1 MEGKE
6 EIEKSGD
13 SENEMKRDSGKD
25 GKECMDESEK
35 NLSNGRSSERDDREK
50 IDKID
55 RGADR
60 EEFSSDVG
68 TTRPNGCYDPRDTQ
82 SGSSIPAKE
91 ENTQIVRRPPR
102 RKDKERTQEAKTS
115 PSNTETEAKKR
126 KEKEA
131 QAAATSNDAPSAPDS
146 SETPKQCHETEKNPS
161 GIKLRRELG
170 LLDCVGLLVGNMIG
184 SGIFVS
190 PRGVLRYSGSVGMSL
205 IIWVASGF
213 ASIVSALCY
222 AELGTM
228 IPQSGGSYTYLHEAF
243 GPMVA
248 FLDLWLSVTIG
259 IPCGRAI
266 GALTFANY
274 IVQPFFPGCAHVPQ
288 GAVKLLA
295 IALIFFLTWVN
306 CRRVQWATTVQDALA
321 LTKVLAL
328 IIIIVA
334 GMHHLARGHTEN
346 FENVMDGTN
355 WHPALIAT
363 TFYHTLWAYAGW
375 NGLNTI
381 MEELK
386 DPFKN
391 LPRAIAI
398 SLSCV
403 TLIYILTNVAYFA
416 VLSPEEILASE
427 AVAVSF
433 GQRILGVVAWLIPI
447 FVACSTGGSM
457 NGNIFGSSR
466 VLFVGARRGHLPR
479 ALGLVS
485 VESRTP
491 VTSLVFM
498 AAISLLMFTT
508 SDLRVLINYTAF
520 AGNLIGLGIISAFF
534 WFRIKQPDRPRPIK
548 IWIGFAI
555 IELLMSLFLVVF
567 PAVKQ
572 PIEVA
577 FALGFAATGLLV
589 YYVTQ
594 HRRVSSARLDRTM
607 DKVTYVCQM
616 LFVAVHEEAA
626 LSKQETADSKSFS
639 SSTIKESGGS
649 KPKA

>member
-6 EIEKSGD
+6 EIEKSSD
-13 SENEMKRDSGKD
+13 SEKEMKSDKGNKPKD
-25 GKECMDESEK
+25 EKECTDENEK
-35 NLSNGRSSERDDREK
+35 RRSNERSSGRDEEVK
-50 IDKID
+50 TNEID
-55 RGADR
+55 RGSDPNESSSDAGTTHQNGRNEPTKVQNGPRITAR
-60 EEFSSDVG
+60 EEYPQ
-68 TTRPNGCYDPRDTQ
+68 T
-82 SGSSIPAKE
+82 
-91 ENTQIVRRPPR
+91 VRRPPR
-102 RKDKERTQEAKTS
+102 RKDKDRMQEAKIS
-115 PSNTETEAKKR
+115 PNNSATEAKNR

-131 QAAATSNDAPSAPDS
+131 QAAATSNAAPSLPDS
-146 SETPKQCHETEKNPS
+146 SETSKQRLEAEKNPS
-161 GIKLRRELG
+161 GITLKRELG

-205 IIWVASGF
+205 VIWVASGF
-213 ASIVSALCY
+213 ASMVSALCY

-243 GPMVA
+243 GPAVA

-274 IVQPFFPGCAHVPQ
+274 VVQPFFPACARVPQ
-288 GAVKLLA
+288 AAVKLLA

-328 IIIIVA
+328 IIIIVG

-381 MEELK
+381 IEELK

-391 LPRAIAI
+391 MPRAIAI
-398 SLSCV
+398 SLTCV

-416 VLSPEEILASE
+416 VLTPEEILSSE

-433 GQRILGVVAWLIPI
+433 GQRILGVLAWSVPF

-485 VESRTP
+485 VESCTP

-498 AAISLLMFTT
+498 
-508 SDLRVLINYTAF
+508 
-520 AGNLIGLGIISAFF
+520 
-534 WFRIKQPDRPRPIK
+534 

-555 IELLMSLFLVVF
+555 IELLMSVFLVVV

-594 HRRVSSARLDRTM
+594 HRRVSSATLDRAM
-607 DKVTYVCQM
+607 DKVTYICQM
-616 LFVAVHEEAA
+616 LFVAVHEEAN
-626 LSKQETADSKSFS
+626 LST
-639 SSTIKESGGS
+639 
-649 KPKA
+649 

>member
-6 EIEKSGD
+6 EIEKSTD
-13 SENEMKRDSGKD
+13 SENEMKSDKGDKPKD
-25 GKECMDESEK
+25 ECTDENEK
-35 NLSNGRSSERDDREK
+35 RRSNERSSGRDNEVRTNE
-50 IDKID
+50 ID
-55 RGADR
+55 RGSDLN
-60 EEFSSDVG
+60 ESSSDAG
-68 TTRPNGCYDPRDTQ
+68 TTQQNGCNDPTETQ
-82 SGSSIPAKE
+82 NGPRMPAKE
-91 ENTQIVRRPPR
+91 EDPQTVRRPPR
-102 RKDKERTQEAKTS
+102 RKDKERIQEAKIS
-115 PSNTETEAKKR
+115 PSNNATEAKKR

-131 QAAATSNDAPSAPDS
+131 QAAATLNAAPSLPDS
-146 SETPKQCHETEKNPS
+146 SETSKQQLEPEKNPS

-170 LLDCVGLLVGNMIG
+170 LLDCVGLLVGNIIG

-205 IIWVASGF
+205 AIWVASGF
-213 ASIVSALCY
+213 ACMVSSLCY

-274 IVQPFFPGCAHVPQ
+274 VVQPFFPTCAHVPQ
-288 GAVKLLA
+288 AAVKLLA

-306 CRRVQWATTVQDALA
+306 CRRVQWATTVQDAMA

-328 IIIIVA
+328 IIIIIG

-381 MEELK
+381 IEELK
-386 DPFKN
+386 DPFKSM
-391 LPRAIAI
+391 PRAIAI
-398 SLSCV
+398 SLTCV

-416 VLSPEEILASE
+416 VLTPEEILSSE

-433 GQRILGVVAWLIPI
+433 GQRILGVLAWTIPI

-479 ALGLVS
+479 ALALVS
-485 VESRTP
+485 VESCTP

-498 AAISLLMFTT
+498 AAVSLIMFTT
-508 SDLRVLINYTAF
+508 SDLRALINYTSF
-520 AGNLIGLGIISAFF
+520 AGNLVGLGVISAFF

-555 IELLMSLFLVVF
+555 IELLMSVFLVVF

-572 PIEVA
+572 PMEVA

-594 HRRVSSARLDRTM
+594 HRRVTSATLDRAM

-616 LFVAVHEEAA
+616 LFVAVHEEAN
-626 LSKQETADSKSFS
+626 LSTET
-639 SSTIKESGGS
+639 KEQL
-649 KPKA
+649 